1 VFRHL
6 TISEV
11 ILAGVLCLFAIG
23 TARGADSATTDRK
36 HEYKI
41 AHANADYKTVENAC
55 ESEPS
60 DGAAPPAW
68 VSNNDA
74 ASGSYPCRRYAYD
87 VSRPMS

>member
-1 VFRHL
+1 MFRQL

-11 ILAGVLCLFAIG
+11 ILAAVLCLFAIG

-41 AHANADYKTVENAC
+41 AIVHTDADYKTVKNAC

-60 DGAAPPAW
+60 DGTAPPAW
-68 VSNNDA
+68 VSINNPPA
-74 ASGSYPCRRYAYD
+74 GSYPCRRYA
-87 VSRPMS
+87 